1 MSCSLTPMTAARLV
15 RGYNLT
21 ALCGINLVLLTALFE
36 QLVMGE
42 LPCPLCL
49 LQRVAF
55 IMVGIGFLLNVRYG
69 AAPLHYGLIVVS
81 ALAGVLSSGRQ
92 VLLHIV
98 PGSGAYG
105 SALLGLHL
113 YTWSLIAFVLVV
125 LSVGLAL
132 IVEARV
138 GEARAATAGGRLG
151 RWAGWLLVGIVLIN
165 VAASFLECGLGPCED
180 SPTRYQLLGGLSTD
194 RNGL

>member
-1 MSCSLTPMTAARLV
+1 MNPTLTPMTAARFV
-15 RGYNLT
+15 RSYNLM
-21 ALCGINLVLLTALFE
+21 ALFGINLVLLTALFE

-55 IMVGIGFLLNVRYG
+55 VMVGIGFLLNVRCG
-69 AAPLHYGLIVVS
+69 TAPLHYGLIVLS
-81 ALAGVLSSGRQ
+81 ALAGILSSGRQ

-105 SALLGLHL
+105 SALFGLHL
-113 YTWSLIAFVLVV
+113 YTWSLVAFMLIV

-132 IVEARV
+132 MVEARV
-138 GEARAATAGGRLG
+138 GEERPATAGGRPG
-151 RWAGWLLVGIVLIN
+151 RWAGMLLAGIVLAN

-180 SPTRYQLLGGLSTD
+180 SPTRYQLLGGKP
-194 RNGL
+194 